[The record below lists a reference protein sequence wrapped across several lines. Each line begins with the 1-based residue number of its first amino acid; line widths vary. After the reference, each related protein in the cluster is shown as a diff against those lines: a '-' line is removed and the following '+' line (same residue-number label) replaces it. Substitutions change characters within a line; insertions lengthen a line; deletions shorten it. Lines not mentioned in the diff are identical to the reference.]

1 MKWSIRANGVDVL
14 ENEVQQKVQI
24 EAAYHGCKLM
34 RNNSGACKDSTGRLI
49 RFGLGNISKSHS
61 DRIKSSD
68 LVGFTTVI
76 ITPDMVGK
84 RVAVFTALEVK
95 ASDWEFSSTGRERA
109 QLAFI
114 DWVKAHGGIASFIH
128 NAEHVRD
135 ILKGWLR

>member
-1 MKWSIRANGVDVL
+1 ML

-68 LVGFTTVI
+68 LVGFTTVT

-84 RVAVFTALEVK
+84 RVAVFTAFEVK
-95 ASDWEFSSTGRERA
+95 ASDWKFSSTGRERA

-114 DWVKAHGGIASFIH
+114 DWVKAHGGIAAFVNKTEQVI
-128 NAEHVRD
+128 D
-135 ILKGWLR
+135 ILKGWRR